1 MCIKHLP
8 NTVVPLTLRSIIFN
22 IGIQK
27 LKCDCFDHL
36 RVLSSGVLFN
46 LWAASGPMASTYCQR
61 NTHKSD
67 IPNDDLLTY
76 LIEAACKS
84 KRWVCCCSEI
94 KIVSRDQDKPLVN
107 LRHIKKS
114 RSILTICP
122 RSQSVCN
129 CSVRMK
135 APPRQTRHQHRFSPQ
150 ITDLPYH
157 LSQISTHRFR
167 GCYFLI
173 IVAKLNCH
181 QCTSSLCYFTTNSSD
196 GNVPETT
203 SSRIWAYIDH
213 RWYVS
218 KSRYLDMQQQLTHP
232 LATKLPVVAPLWA
245 VLIQGVP
252 AATDAIF
259 PVMVEP
265 QSPLPQPPLFG
276 VVLWKVMKGFRP
288 M

>member
-1 MCIKHLP
+1 
-8 NTVVPLTLRSIIFN
+8 
-22 IGIQK
+22 
-27 LKCDCFDHL
+27 
-36 RVLSSGVLFN
+36 
-46 LWAASGPMASTYCQR
+46 MASTYCQR

-114 RSILTICP
+114 RSMLTICP

-213 RWYVS
+213 R
-218 KSRYLDMQQQLTHP
+218 
-232 LATKLPVVAPLWA
+232 
-245 VLIQGVP
+245 
-252 AATDAIF
+252 
-259 PVMVEP
+259 
-265 QSPLPQPPLFG
+265 
-276 VVLWKVMKGFRP
+276 
-288 M
+288 

>member
-1 MCIKHLP
+1 MITYGCYRR
-8 NTVVPLTLRSIIFN
+8 VFYSIC
-22 IGIQK
+22 GR
-27 LKCDCFDHL
+27 H
-36 RVLSSGVLFN
+36 RVQWLQPI
-46 LWAASGPMASTYCQR
+46 AKK

-107 LRHIKKS
+107 LRHNIKKS
-114 RSILTICP
+114 QGMLTICP

-129 CSVRMK
+129 CSVGIK

-203 SSRIWAYIDH
+203 SSRTWAYIDH
-213 RWYVS
+213 R
-218 KSRYLDMQQQLTHP
+218 
-232 LATKLPVVAPLWA
+232 
-245 VLIQGVP
+245 
-252 AATDAIF
+252 
-259 PVMVEP
+259 
-265 QSPLPQPPLFG
+265 
-276 VVLWKVMKGFRP
+276 
-288 M
+288 